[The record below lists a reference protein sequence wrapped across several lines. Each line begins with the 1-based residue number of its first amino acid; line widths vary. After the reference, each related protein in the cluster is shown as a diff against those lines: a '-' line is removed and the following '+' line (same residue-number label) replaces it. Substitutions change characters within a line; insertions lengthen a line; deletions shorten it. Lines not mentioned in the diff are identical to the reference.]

1 MKKSELL
8 KILSSA
14 SEDEVLIDVHDVAYE
29 IEIGHLEE
37 SFDGFDTLYP
47 ACITLKPI
55 ETDEWKI

>member
-14 SEDEVLIDVHDVAYE
+14 DEDEVLIETKDMAYD

-37 SFDGFDTLYP
+37 AFDGFDTVYP
-47 ACITLKPI
+47 ACITLKPV
-55 ETDEWKI
+55 ETDDNVY